1 MVSILTSHS
10 HGRDKKRREN
20 IVKILG
26 HSCDTT
32 RQTDV
37 VVTKCTAFH
46 RNWTPVFYSLKPA
59 IRAPIPN
66 VLLYRLLVIALLGAY
81 LTMPSP
87 QLAQLLI
94 HHSSS
99 SFSNTHHSSFTPASA
114 SFTLKFQPFSAT
126 DSIANCP
133 ASCFLAVTRQY
144 RLRWLHYGILTFE
157 GRTPEIVSGGV
168 FELVW
173 VGGGNRS
180 VIHQHE
186 NFLVLHLSVQ
196 IGNMIITTKTK

>member
-1 MVSILTSHS
+1 MWFLRLVSEPYSFPHS
-10 HGRDKKRREN
+10 SF
-20 IVKILG
+20 G
-26 HSCDTT
+26 HYVALFLPHTT
-32 RQTDV
+32 DLSTLP
-37 VVTKCTAFH
+37 F
-46 RNWTPVFYSLKPA
+46 
-59 IRAPIPN
+59 
-66 VLLYRLLVIALLGAY
+66 
-81 LTMPSP
+81 
-87 QLAQLLI
+87 
-94 HHSSS
+94 SSS

-144 RLRWLHYGILTFE
+144 RLRWLHYGRLTFE